1 VLACLLL
8 RRRARSRRATATLAA
23 PTRLVGA
30 RRRRDKVKKK
40 WPRGVVFLR
49 ARGRLVGWEDGE
61 GLRWKGRVVRA
72 VGCASP
78 RQARLGLA
86 RPGEPAGL
94 RRHRGGAAGRAGCAL
109 AVELNLSGAGGR
121 NGRGCQ
127 CHHHQVASI
136 PRALYLL
143 FQAAQRKEYVR
154 TYVRTG
160 RRPASPNLST
170 FAAIITGVGFGLR
183 SGAPHERQYD
193 APYTYVRSHARTVPT
208 LRWRHLHIDTKVPRY
223 HLL

>member
-1 VLACLLL
+1 M
-8 RRRARSRRATATLAA
+8 
-23 PTRLVGA
+23 GA

-49 ARGRLVGWEDGE
+49 ARGWLVGWEDGE

-94 RRHRGGAAGRAGCAL
+94 RRHRGRGGAAGRAGCAL

-143 FQAAQRKEYVR
+143 FQAAQRGVR
-154 TYVRTG
+154 TYVLTG

-170 FAAIITGVGFGLR
+170 FAAIITGVGFGSVAEHHTTVSMTRGTRTCAVTHVLWQR
-183 SGAPHERQYD
+183 CVGG
-193 APYTYVRSHARTVPT
+193 TY
-208 LRWRHLHIDTKVPRY
+208 I
-223 HLL
+223 

>member
-1 VLACLLL
+1 M
-8 RRRARSRRATATLAA
+8 RRASKWWCLFVITAPRAVGSGHCHLGSAD
-23 PTRLVGA
+23 PVGGRGGGGIRLKKSARVASCSCVRGA
-30 RRRRDKVKKK
+30 G
-40 WPRGVVFLR
+40 W
-49 ARGRLVGWEDGE
+49 LVGWEDGE

-94 RRHRGGAAGRAGCAL
+94 RRHRGRGGAGGRAGCAL

-143 FQAAQRKEYVR
+143 FQAAQRGVR
-154 TYVRTG
+154 TYVLTG
-160 RRPASPNLST
+160 RRPASPNLTT
-170 FAAIITGVGFGLR
+170 FVLCRRCVGG
-183 SGAPHERQYD
+183 
-193 APYTYVRSHARTVPT
+193 TY
-208 LRWRHLHIDTKVPRY
+208 I
-223 HLL
+223 